1 MASEFRLRVAFH
13 IKQEAVPAKD
23 TASVFGDY
31 AVIMAKLSCL
41 LSFWQSLS
49 WQSLSWQ
56 SFS

>member
-13 IKQEAVPAKD
+13 IKQEAVSVKD

-41 LSFWQSLS
+41 LSFWPL
-49 WQSLSWQ
+49 
-56 SFS
+56 FS

>member
-41 LSFWQSLS
+41 LSFWPSLS
-49 WQSLSWQ
+49 
-56 SFS
+56 